1 MAKLQIFNSNQNVQE
16 SATPRTS
23 ALALPLSLATQ
34 QGQAI
39 SSFAKAVGDIQN
51 DLNKIENQNA
61 VDRVKPAITQS
72 IYEVFDK
79 TSKENST
86 QTALK
91 KYYELTNPSL
101 YENLYKDQNTTVKKL
116 IRNEILKQRD
126 GLVPK
131 LFTKVSTEQTNQLV
145 NNLNDKFNDS
155 IKKMLSNDQADM
167 AIGSID
173 FKLLSENKFYEEQL
187 GAKNFRQI
195 VDDAQ
200 KLKNNLLL
208 DLDTKINPRK
218 VIESEQEL
226 IEKVGTDAAKDL
238 IEKAKVTLRKNRQVE
253 ERKDRFEELADTDT
267 KVGVFT
273 NVLLRINNYQ
283 KNPTDEEALNEL
295 PTESELYDLLDKGL
309 INEPMFAK
317 LSVAMTDEDG
327 FSDDETLALIT
338 TQIYSANTIE
348 QLDEIEKAYIADT
361 DTLKALNNRDL
372 SLFSAYINKAKT
384 DFESHKD
391 FKAYSKL
398 IDSNIANLSNL
409 RERRSVKFAENIATR
424 KQLIQMA
431 FYEKVSNGMSPKDA
445 YLDVLQNEFEY
456 DAIPNL
462 NNIPAPYYMKGVDY
476 YSKIKDDPD
485 YFAKQNKFAAELF
498 NNSRK
503 TNRDL
508 QEYISNL
515 SKLDFLEDVFA
526 IRYQLAPGTEEDKL
540 KEATQTG
547 ITSSLKL
554 PE

>member
-126 GLVPK
+126 VLVPK

-155 IKKMLSNDQADM
+155 IKKMLSNDQNDM

-173 FKLLSENKFYEEQL
+173 FELLSKNKFYEEQL

-409 RERRSVKFAENIATR
+409 RERRTVKFAQNIATR

-485 YFAKQNKFAAELF
+485 YFAKQSKFAAELF

-508 QEYISNL
+508 QEYINNL

-526 IRYQLAPGTEEDKL
+526 IRYQLAPGTDEDKL

>member
-34 QGQAI
+34 RGQAI
-39 SSFAKAVGDIQN
+39 SSFAKAVGNIQN

-86 QTALK
+86 QKALK

-155 IKKMLSNDQADM
+155 IKKMLSNDQNDM

>member
-155 IKKMLSNDQADM
+155 IKKMLSNDQNDM

-173 FKLLSENKFYEEQL
+173 FELLSNNKFYEEQL

-218 VIESEQEL
+218 VIASEKEL
-226 IEKVGTDAAKDL
+226 IEKVGNDAAKDL
-238 IEKAKVTLRKNRQVE
+238 IEKSKVTLRKNRQVE

-508 QEYISNL
+508 QEFISNL

>member
-39 SSFAKAVGDIQN
+39 SSFAKAVGNIQN

>member
-155 IKKMLSNDQADM
+155 IKKMLSNDQNDM

-173 FKLLSENKFYEEQL
+173 FELLSKNKFYEEQL

-218 VIESEQEL
+218 VITSEQEL
-226 IEKVGTDAAKDL
+226 IEKVGNDAAKDL

-409 RERRSVKFAENIATR
+409 RERRTVKFAQNIATR

-508 QEYISNL
+508 QEYINNL